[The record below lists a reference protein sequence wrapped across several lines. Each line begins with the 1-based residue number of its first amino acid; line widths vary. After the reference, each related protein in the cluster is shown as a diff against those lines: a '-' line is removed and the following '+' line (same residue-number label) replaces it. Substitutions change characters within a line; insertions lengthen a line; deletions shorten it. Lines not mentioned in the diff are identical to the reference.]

1 MTNDR
6 ASEPGEAA
14 GGPAWIETIFPDE
27 ATGDLSEILTG
38 IAGRSG
44 SVAHIL
50 ACQSLHPEGLRDHY
64 RLYRTLMFG
73 KGALS
78 RADRESIAVAVSA
91 MNGCRY

>member
-1 MTNDR
+1 MPDPSDAPR
-6 ASEPGEAA
+6 PRPD
-14 GGPAWIETIFPDE
+14 PAWIETIAPGE
-27 ATGDLSEILTG
+27 ATGGLADVLTG

-50 ACQSLHPEGLRDHY
+50 LSQSLHPEGLRDHY
-64 RLYRTLMFG
+64 RLYRTLMFQR
-73 KGALS
+73 GALS

>member
-1 MTNDR
+1 MTDEHADR
-6 ASEPGEAA
+6 SERAES
-14 GGPAWIETIFPDE
+14 GPAWIDTVPPDE
-27 ATGDLSEILTG
+27 ATGNLAEVLAG

-50 ACQSLHPEGLRDHY
+50 LCQSLHPEGMRDHY

-73 KGALS
+73 RGALS

-91 MNGCRY
+91 VNGCHY

>member
-1 MTNDR
+1 MPDSSDAR
-6 ASEPGEAA
+6 GPSD
-14 GGPAWIETIFPDE
+14 PAWIETITPGE
-27 ATGDLSEILTG
+27 ATGGLADVLAG

-50 ACQSLHPEGLRDHY
+50 LSQSLHPEGLRDHY
-64 RLYRTLMFG
+64 RLYRTLMFQS
-73 KGALS
+73 GALS